1 MIRKQTIKKSYYPGM
16 LSVVLAAIMVIGL
29 TAPVIAA
36 DKNEIDITRIGVGS
50 AVMGKGGWYAG
61 YTEGTYSALMN
72 PAGIGQFTS
81 LKATSMYTSFL
92 KEYDY
97 VLASGAVPCGKYGT
111 FGLSYIGA
119 YTDADQRRDIYG
131 NPLGKMGY
139 SDSLFMLSWG
149 IPLRNLWRPH
159 IGEDKMAIG
168 ASLKYYQKG
177 FTGEA
182 PTKNSASGLGLD
194 LGYQYKIN
202 RWTNLGLVWKNVM
215 LNRISWETGTYGNLP
230 SSLKVGIAANVIGV
244 DAPVIMGEQE
254 LIIGGDVDFSL
265 NDENTMLYHIGAE
278 YWPLEYLALR
288 TGLDQTAH
296 GNSADTNLTFGV
308 GLAYGNI
315 SFDYAYHP
323 YAGIPENDTHYFS
336 LSYQSNKKDKNH
348 YVQLFTPKDK
358 FITLRDKLVISGMVI
373 DPDVDKVL
381 INEEKVELDKDRT
394 FAKEI
399 DLGLGKNRS
408 QIIVVD
414 EYGYVLEAID
424 LRQLRLT
431 SFSDVTDSYWAALP
445 IRQLATIGMI
455 NGYPDGGFKPED
467 KVTRAEATTLLAKA
481 RETKPIGKS
490 VSLFNDVRSSHWANP
505 YINGGFALG
514 LVTGYPDGGFAPR
527 KNITRAEGVTLITRF
542 DGIKIPETIDES
554 PYDDIAADHWAAPV
568 VTMAKAAGLLTY
580 LKSSRFEDKKLLT
593 RAETI
598 EILSRTEY
606 VQNKLNDLYN
616 WDSYVYQPKERI
628 VVERKEIAADLD
640 KLKIIDDTAEV
651 EVKLVAA
658 KKLKKER
665 YAQEKAL
672 KFQPVMTEAER
683 EINAVYDAYL
693 PKQKKIEKK
702 LAVAAIEFD
711 TKTEPALVP
720 QKLSET
726 VVVRKVEA
734 VKVETKVAAVPE
746 EGVAEKKEE
755 TTTKKVFN
763 TLKGALLGRWLAS
776 NDKDKDKGKGKPKA
790 DIYLHKAEAAE
801 TVKTVKTIETI
812 ETIEKSQYTDQV
824 KMKLGPA
831 PASTKLYIKCMVPAE
846 ANVTKITATIK
857 ENGDTVMMYKRTP
870 TIWAGVYY
878 IGINTEPGEH
888 EVEFRLEAV
897 KEVFPRIT
905 EVFTSR

>member
-1 MIRKQTIKKSYYPGM
+1 MTNKKSILNLIYLGLLP
-16 LSVVLAAIMVIGL
+16 VVIITIMVIGL
-29 TAPVIAA
+29 SAPVIAA

-81 LKATSMYTSFL
+81 IKATSMYTSLL

-97 VLASGAVPCGKYGT
+97 VVASGAAPFGKYGT
-111 FGLSYIGA
+111 LGLSYIGA
-119 YTDADQRRDIYG
+119 FTDADQRRNAG
-131 NPLGKMGY
+131 GKPLGDMSY
-139 SDSLFMLSWG
+139 SDSLIMLSWG
-149 IPLRNLWRPH
+149 IPLRNVWRPH
-159 IGEDKMAIG
+159 LGEDKMTIG

-202 RWTNLGLVWKNVM
+202 RWSNVGLVWKNVM
-215 LNRISWETGTYGNLP
+215 LNRIAWETGSYGNLP
-230 SSLKVGIAANVIGV
+230 SSLKVGVAANVIGV
-244 DAPVIMGEQE
+244 NAPVIMGRQE
-254 LIIGGDVDFSL
+254 LIVGGDIDFSL
-265 NDENTMLYHIGAE
+265 NNENTMLYHIGAE
-278 YWPLEYLALR
+278 YWPLEYLTLR
-288 TGLDQTAH
+288 TGLDQTAY
-296 GNSADTNLTFGV
+296 GKSAETNLTFGV

-336 LSYQSNKKDKNH
+336 LSYQNNKKDENH

-358 FITLRDKLVISGMVI
+358 FITLREKLVISGIVI

-399 DLGLGKNRS
+399 DLSLGKNRS

-431 SFSDVTDSYWAALP
+431 SFSDVSDSYWAALP
-445 IRQLATIGMI
+445 IRQLATLGLI
-455 NGYPDGGFKPED
+455 NGYPNGGFKPED
-467 KVTRAEATTLLAKA
+467 NVTRAEATTLLAKA
-481 RETKPIGKS
+481 RETKPIS
-490 VSLFNDVRSSHWANP
+490 NTVSLFNDVRASHWANP

-514 LVTGYPDGGFAPR
+514 LVTGYPDGGFAPK

-542 DGIKIPETIDES
+542 DGIKIPDTIDEA
-554 PYDDIAADHWAAPV
+554 PYDDIAAKHWAAPV

-593 RAETI
+593 RAETV

-628 VVERKEIAADLD
+628 VVERKEIATDLD
-640 KLKIIDDTAEV
+640 KLRIIDNVAEV

-658 KKLKKER
+658 KKLQKER
-665 YAQEKAL
+665 SAQEKAL
-672 KFQPVMTEAER
+672 NFQPVLAEAEP
-683 EINAVYDAYL
+683 EINAIYDAYL
-693 PKQKKIEKK
+693 PEKKKVEKK
-702 LAVAAIEFD
+702 LAVAVIEFD
-711 TKTEPALVP
+711 TKSEPADAAER
-720 QKLSET
+720 KISET
-726 VVVRKVEA
+726 AIAQKVEA
-734 VKVETKVAAVPE
+734 PKVQTTVASVPE
-746 EGVAEKKEE
+746 EAGTEKQEE

-763 TLKGALLGRWLAS
+763 SLKGALLGRWLAS
-776 NDKDKDKGKGKPKA
+776 GDKGKSAEKPKT
-790 DIYLHKAEAAE
+790 DIYLNKAEAAE
-801 TVKTVKTIETI
+801 TV
-812 ETIEKSQYTDQV
+812 EKSKYADQV
-824 KMKLGPA
+824 KIKIGPE
-831 PASTKLYIKCMVPAE
+831 PASTKLYIKCMVPEE
-846 ANVTKITATIK
+846 ANVTRITSTIK
-857 ENGDTVMMYKRTP
+857 ETGDTVMMYKRTP

-878 IGINTEPGEH
+878 IGINIEPGEH
-888 EVEFRLEAV
+888 VVEFRLEAE
-897 KEVFPRIT
+897 KEVFPVISDK
-905 EVFTSR
+905 FTSR